1 MIKKPARILLFAL
14 FLILALVVV
23 ACAAPPTS
31 VPPTRAPVST
41 NPPAPTSAPVATNPP
56 ATSAPATKASA
67 ATAVPTAAT
76 TAAQVKRGGT
86 LTIAYQGAI
95 KTLVSAVDPGKTGI
109 AILNNTVENLL
120 GYDEAY
126 ATLISGVAKGLPE
139 TSADFKTFTFK
150 LREGIKF
157 QNGKE
162 LTSEDVKYTFQRL
175 LDPAYGSTY
184 GTLYRTY
191 IDTVE
196 TPDKYTVVFKMK
208 IPWATFPAYAGGNHA
223 RIETKETAESPD
235 YGKTLFNGTGPFMI
249 KQWVQGDR
257 VVLVRNPNYWNAG
270 PNNMPY
276 LDQVIVRTIPDTS
289 AMLAAF
295 EAGEIDVIVEPDF
308 KDLKRYASDPKYKVI
323 AVPGTDSTQFIFNTA
338 RPPFNDKRL
347 RQAISKG
354 IDRKEIV
361 DTLFYG
367 YADPAGDFFSNIAW
381 AHDPTIKAPYDPET
395 AKSLLKEA
403 GYGPSNPFKFTLLP
417 RTESIYVD
425 QAVLIQKQL
434 QKIGVE
440 VTVKPVE
447 YTTLSGMTLGP
458 ATGWT
463 GDAALSR
470 YSAIRPATYEYTYD
484 LFGAAGAANRGYI
497 NKPGGYQNPVFEQKL
512 LEAMTYSDFDPVQQ
526 KKAFPL
532 YQELSKMWL
541 DEAPGLVLNFWQN
554 PDISRSYVQGWQPAV
569 GDLISLKQVW
579 LNK

>member
-1 MIKKPARILLFAL
+1 MKRFHVFLALLAVAS
-14 FLILALVVV
+14 LILTS
-23 ACAAPPTS
+23 CAAPTPEPTKAA
-31 VPPTRAPVST
+31 PPP
-41 NPPAPTSAPVATNPP
+41 PTSA
-56 ATSAPATKASA
+56 A
-67 ATAVPTAAT
+67 ATQIPVPTAAPSVAAAT
-76 TAAQVKRGGT
+76 KAPAPTVAPTAAPPAAPQVKRGGT

-109 AILNNTVENLL
+109 AILNNTVENLM
-120 GYDEAY
+120 GYDVAY
-126 ATLISGVAKGLPE
+126 ANLIPGVATGLPE
-139 TSADFKTFTFK
+139 TSADFKTFKFK

-157 QNGKE
+157 TNGKE
-162 LTSEDVKYTFQRL
+162 LTSDEVKYTFQRL

-184 GTLYRTY
+184 GVLYRTY
-191 IDTVE
+191 IDSVE

-208 IPWATFPAYAGGNHA
+208 IPWATFAAYAGGNHA
-223 RIETKETAESPD
+223 RIETKGTADSPD

-257 VVLVRNPNYWNAG
+257 VVLARNANYWNAG
-270 PNNMPY
+270 TDKMPY

-308 KDLKRYASDPKYKVI
+308 KDLKRYSSDPKYKVI

-338 RPPFNDKRL
+338 MPPFNDKRL
-347 RQAISKG
+347 RQAVSKG

-381 AHDPTIKAPYDPET
+381 AHDPSIKAPYDPEA
-395 AKSLLKEA
+395 AKALLKDA
-403 GYGPSNPFKFTLLP
+403 GYGPTNPFKFTLLP
-417 RTESIYVD
+417 RSESLYVD

-440 VTVKPVE
+440 VTVKPIE

-458 ATGWT
+458 VDKWA

-484 LFGAAGAANRGYI
+484 LFGKNGAANRGNI

-512 LEAMTYSDFDPVQQ
+512 LDAMTYSDFDPEQQ

-554 PDISRSYVQGWQPAV
+554 PDIARSYVQGWVPAV
-569 GDLISLKQVW
+569 GDLVSLKQVW